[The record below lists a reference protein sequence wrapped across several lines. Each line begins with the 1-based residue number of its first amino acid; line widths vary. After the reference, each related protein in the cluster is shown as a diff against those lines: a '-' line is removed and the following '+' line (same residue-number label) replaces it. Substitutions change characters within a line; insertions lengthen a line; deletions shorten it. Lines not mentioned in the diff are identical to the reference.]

1 MRPTLFS
8 SVSTSV
14 VVSAALVAACGGA
27 PPPPPPEPPHA
38 EAPVQ
43 HPSRPVLKTRSELGS
58 IDPAA
63 VKKAFTALDGAFM
76 DCQKHALGR
85 VEVLSGSA
93 KFFLRV
99 GEDGSAKYAYLE
111 DSELG
116 DRDTEKCLLDAV
128 TGASWPRPDG
138 GEAEVRYGMELPLQA
153 TRPANDWASEKV
165 TSALAKHGEAIDRCK
180 AGAAG
185 TFRATMYVGTGGKV
199 LAAGV
204 AASTRDAAGKA
215 DCLSEALVKMKGLPS
230 PGSWPAKVSFGL

>member
-1 MRPTLFS
+1 MRPTLVS
-8 SVSTSV
+8 SVSTILA
-14 VVSAALVAACGGA
+14 VSAALVACGGA
-27 PPPPPPEPPHA
+27 PPPPPAEPAHA
-38 EAPVQ
+38 EEPV
-43 HPSRPVLKTRSELGS
+43 HHDSRPALKTKSELGS
-58 IDPAA
+58 IDPGA
-63 VKKAFTALDGAFM
+63 VKKAFAALDGAFM
-76 DCQKHALGR
+76 DCQKKALGR

-128 TGASWPRPDG
+128 VGASWPKPDG

-153 TRPANDWASEKV
+153 TRPANDWPSDKV
-165 TSALAKHGEAIDRCK
+165 TGALAKHGEAIEKCK
-180 AGAAG
+180 AGAGG

-215 DCLSEALVKMKGLPS
+215 DCLSEALVKLKGLPS